1 MSTSHRLLLRRQTKT
16 EHYPAARP
24 AASSE
29 EGRAGYRLFGSV
41 NGVCVEVRRLRDGKG
56 LATHVMLFASEAEF
70 LKWCEGEPLRFSH
83 PLLHA
88 KLKRHGCALLATR
101 KSLPESA

>member
-1 MSTSHRLLLRRQTKT
+1 MSISHRLLLRRQ
-16 EHYPAARP
+16 EQLPAARP

-29 EGRAGYRLFGSV
+29 EGRAGYRIFGSV
-41 NGVCVEVRRLRDGKG
+41 NGVCIEVRRLRTGKG
-56 LATHVMLFASEAEF
+56 LATHVMLFACEAEF
-70 LKWCEGEPLRFSH
+70 LKWCEGEPLRFSN

-101 KSLPESA
+101 PSSPESA